1 MYILIGGL
9 PKSNRRTFASPPP
22 PVPATLQT
30 STVSQLSNQLQTAP
44 PQQSQTTYVDNVT
57 TQDDNT
63 VPYQHYTNL
72 PLTQNN
78 HDLAVSH
85 QSVAASVEQVPSD
98 SPSSISSNTQQLQHS
113 QHGQQQQKKRVT
125 WDLPSETCAA
135 SSSDVYSDETSSAA
149 SGSSSGTTAAAD
161 SFSEIQVTNKV
172 RL

>member
-9 PKSNRRTFASPPP
+9 PKSTRRTFVSPPL
-22 PVPATLQT
+22 PVPATPQA
-30 STVSQLSNQLQTAP
+30 STVSQLSNQRQTTP

-63 VPYQHYTNL
+63 IPYRHYTNL
-72 PLTQNN
+72 PQTQNN

-85 QSVAASVEQVPSD
+85 QSVAAGVEQVPSD
-98 SPSSISSNTQQLQHS
+98 SPSSISSNAQQLQHS
-113 QHGQQQQKKRVT
+113 HQQQKKRVT

-135 SSSDVYSDETSSAA
+135 FSCDVYSDETSSAV

>member
-1 MYILIGGL
+1 MYILIGGF
-9 PKSNRRTFASPPP
+9 PKSTRRTFVSPPP
-22 PVPATLQT
+22 PVPATPQT
-30 STVSQLSNQLQTAP
+30 STVSQLSNQLQTSP
-44 PQQSQTTYVDNVT
+44 SQQSQTTYVDNVT
-57 TQDDNT
+57 TQDNNT

-85 QSVAASVEQVPSD
+85 QSVAAGVEQVPSD

-113 QHGQQQQKKRVT
+113 QQQQKKRVT

-135 SSSDVYSDETSSAA
+135 SSDVYSDETSSAA

>member
-9 PKSNRRTFASPPP
+9 PKSTRRTFISPPP
-22 PVPATLQT
+22 PVPATPQT
-30 STVSQLSNQLQTAP
+30 STVSQLSNQRQTTP

-98 SPSSISSNTQQLQHS
+98 SPSSISSNTQQLQHG
-113 QHGQQQQKKRVT
+113 QQQQQKKRVT

-135 SSSDVYSDETSSAA
+135 SSDVYSDETSSAA
-149 SGSSSGTTAAAD
+149 SGSSSGTTAATD

>member
-9 PKSNRRTFASPPP
+9 PKSTRRTFVSPPP
-22 PVPATLQT
+22 PVPATPQT
-30 STVSQLSNQLQTAP
+30 STVSQLSNQLQTSP
-44 PQQSQTTYVDNVT
+44 SQQSQTTYVDNVT

-98 SPSSISSNTQQLQHS
+98 SLSSISSNTQQLQHS
-113 QHGQQQQKKRVT
+113 QQQKKRVT

-135 SSSDVYSDETSSAA
+135 SCDVYSDETSSAA
-149 SGSSSGTTAAAD
+149 SGTSSGTTAAAD

>member
-1 MYILIGGL
+1 MYIQIGAL
-9 PKSNRRTFASPPP
+9 PKSTRRTFVSPPP
-22 PVPATLQT
+22 PVPATPQT
-30 STVSQLSNQLQTAP
+30 STVSQLSNQLQTSP
-44 PQQSQTTYVDNVT
+44 SQQSQTTYVDNVT

-98 SPSSISSNTQQLQHS
+98 SPSSISSNTQQLQH
-113 QHGQQQQKKRVT
+113 GQQQQKKRVT
-125 WDLPSETCAA
+125 WDLPSESCAA

>member
-9 PKSNRRTFASPPP
+9 PKSTRRTFVSPPP
-22 PVPATLQT
+22 PVPATPQT
-30 STVSQLSNQLQTAP
+30 STVSQLSNQLQTSP
-44 PQQSQTTYVDNVT
+44 SQQSQTTYVDNVT

-113 QHGQQQQKKRVT
+113 QQQQKKRVT
-125 WDLPSETCAA
+125 WDLPSEPSAA
-135 SSSDVYSDETSSAA
+135 SACDVYTNETSSAA
-149 SGSSSGTTAAAD
+149 SGSSSGTPAAD

>member
-9 PKSNRRTFASPPP
+9 PKSTRQTFVSPPLS
-22 PVPATLQT
+22 VPATPQT
-30 STVSQLSNQLQTAP
+30 STVSQLSNQLQTSP
-44 PQQSQTTYVDNVT
+44 SQQSQTTYVDNVT

-85 QSVAASVEQVPSD
+85 QSVAAGVEQVPSD
-98 SPSSISSNTQQLQHS
+98 SPSSISSNTQQLQH
-113 QHGQQQQKKRVT
+113 GQQQQKKRVT
-125 WDLPSETCAA
+125 WDLPSERCAA
-135 SSSDVYSDETSSAA
+135 SSDMYSDETSSAA